1 MAYKILDS
9 HNFLD
14 STDAEGT
21 TAAPTTAAPPPATA
35 ASTTAAPPT
44 ATDTPTDG
52 IYMFL
57 LIRALTVALKWYNHF
72 YFLNHFSSFSSYMS
86 RWVHGNIGKML

>member
-1 MAYKILDS
+1 MAYKCLIS

-14 STDAEGT
+14 STDADGT

-35 ASTTAAPPT
+35 ASTTAAPPA

-52 IYMFL
+52 IFIFL
-57 LIRALTVALKWYNHF
+57 LIRALAV
-72 YFLNHFSSFSSYMS
+72 
-86 RWVHGNIGKML
+86 